1 MRGTFLDSTGVTL
14 REFPIEANSESIPI
28 EIPLDLKNSAT
39 RIEVVLDRDTF
50 SEFPFTMTRASC
62 DLTPGQSSTSI
73 ELSSSTVQPQ
83 PGTTIPDP
91 TGDDDGGGLPL
102 WVKVLG
108 LTVLIGAGGLA
119 FKRFKSS
126 RVFPAGT
133 VVSQE
138 SVDRP
143 GVFVPLDGEI
153 EGKRRV
159 SLVNAGGKFLQLG
172 LYAAE
177 ADISLQRLGDEIR
190 VQYPT
195 QQLDDKDQ
203 PIVDEQVVPFGIS
216 LKVQGFVIRVD
227 APEGLDVEE
236 DE

>member
-1 MRGTFLDSTGVTL
+1 M
-14 REFPIEANSESIPI
+14 
-28 EIPLDLKNSAT
+28 
-39 RIEVVLDRDTF
+39 
-50 SEFPFTMTRASC
+50 
-62 DLTPGQSSTSI
+62 
-73 ELSSSTVQPQ
+73 
-83 PGTTIPDP
+83 
-91 TGDDDGGGLPL
+91 
-102 WVKVLG
+102 
-108 LTVLIGAGGLA
+108 
-119 FKRFKSS
+119 
-126 RVFPAGT
+126 
-133 VVSQE
+133 
-138 SVDRP
+138 
-143 GVFVPLDGEI
+143 
-153 EGKRRV
+153 
-159 SLVNAGGKFLQLG
+159 NAGGKFLQLG